1 LKKSTYGNEDFEDL
15 SFHDNFIHAMTFD
28 PDEFEL
34 LFDID
39 YLTKWVLNE
48 GQGHYSFVIAPST
61 LIFRNVYDVE
71 VDISVGSVCTFDISE
86 ISRELL
92 PRRTGAAVDYYRFEI
107 KLDHVGT
114 IKFTSTSFN
123 LYLRSIHE
131 ETDSQML
138 SRKERGGIS
147 FDEIS
152 YA

>member
-1 LKKSTYGNEDFEDL
+1 MNKSAYGNEDFEEL

-28 PDEFEL
+28 PDESEL
-34 LFDID
+34 LLDID
-39 YLTKWVLNE
+39 HLAKWVLNE
-48 GQGHYSFVIAPST
+48 DQGHYSFIIAPST

-71 VDISVGSVCTFDISE
+71 IDVSVGSVCTFDIYG

-92 PRRTGAAVDYYRFEI
+92 PRRSGATMDCYRFEI

-131 ETDSQML
+131 ETDAQML
-138 SRKERGGIS
+138 SRKERGGVS
-147 FDEIS
+147 FEEIGF
-152 YA
+152 A

>member
-1 LKKSTYGNEDFEDL
+1 MSKSIYGNEDFDDL

-28 PDEFEL
+28 PDEYEL

-48 GQGHYSFVIAPST
+48 NEGHYSFVIAPSS

-71 VDISVGSVCTFDISE
+71 IDISVASVCTFDIYE
-86 ISRELL
+86 ISRVLL
-92 PRRTGAAVDYYRFEI
+92 PRRKGSTMDCYRFEI
-107 KLDHVGT
+107 KLDHVGL
-114 IKFTSTSFN
+114 IKFTSSSFN
-123 LYLRSIHE
+123 LYLRSIHK

-147 FDEIS
+147 FDES
-152 YA
+152 GYA